1 MFTGEY
7 NHTIDAKGRIIV
19 PSKLREELGEVF
31 VVTRGL
37 DGCLFVYPDCE
48 WKNFVEKL
56 KDLPGTMQAR
66 KLQRAFLASAV
77 YCEIDKQGR
86 VLIPSN
92 LREHAGLEKDVVFAG
107 LNQKIEVWSKERWDE
122 INDYSDIDEAAEA
135 LSEFGLNF

>member
-31 VVTRGL
+31 VITRGL
-37 DGCLFVYPDCE
+37 DGCLFVYPDEE
-48 WKNFVEKL
+48 WKKFVDKL
-56 KDLPGTMQAR
+56 KDLPGTKQAR
-66 KLQRAFLASAV
+66 KLQRAFLAAAA

-86 VLIPSN
+86 VLIPAN
-92 LREHAGLEKDVVFAG
+92 LREYAGLDKDVVFAG
-107 LNQKIEVWSKERWDE
+107 VNQKIEVWSKTKWDE
-122 INDYSDIDEAAEA
+122 VNDYSDIDEAAEE